1 MAAESAG
8 AAGVVRE
15 KKMGVMG
22 LMMQAIT
29 IRYAVRPVRRSLATN
44 AVADLFG
51 LAADDPPL
59 VVADNIV
66 LDVRP
71 GDVVLFVGPSGSG
84 KSSLLR
90 AVGNGLGAVD
100 AMTLALPDVPLIDAL
115 PGQLKSRL
123 DLLAACGLSEARLLL
138 RTPSEL
144 SDGQRYRF
152 RLALALADPSRK
164 RERRNNPKDSVADAS
179 GSDGFILADE
189 FCAML
194 DRTLAKVLAF
204 NLRRLCTRIGTG
216 ALLAT
221 THEDF
226 IDDLQPDLLVRCH
239 GEGSIDVD
247 RRPSKKNGSVS
258 RISFGSPRGP
268 SPIGR
273 TSLGGI
279 IAATISGSS
288 GESSCSG
295 TASKPSASAS
305 LPARRRVS
313 RCGRNSSGC
322 IGRDRANT
330 LAR

>member
-1 MAAESAG
+1 MSEEVHG
-8 AAGVVRE
+8 PNRTERTNVN
-15 KKMGVMG
+15 
-22 LMMQAIT
+22 AIT
-29 IRYAVRPVRRSLATN
+29 ITYAVRPVRRSLATN

-51 LAADDPPL
+51 LAAEEPPL
-59 VVADNIV
+59 VVAENV
-66 LDVRP
+66 SCDVRP
-71 GDVVLFVGPSGSG
+71 GDIVLFVGPSGSG

-90 AVGNGLGAVD
+90 AVGSELGAID
-100 AMTLALPDVPLIDAL
+100 AMSLELPDVPLVDAL
-115 PGQLKSRL
+115 PGELNSRL

-152 RLALALADPSRK
+152 RLALALADPRRK
-164 RERRNNPKDSVADAS
+164 RERRRDPTSVADAS
-179 GSDGFILADE
+179 GSDRFLMADE

-194 DRTLAKVLAF
+194 DRTLAKLLAF
-204 NLRRLCTRIGTG
+204 NLRKLCTRSGVG

-239 GEGSIDVD
+239 GEGAIDVE
-247 RRPSKKNGSVS
+247 RRHPKKNGSVS
-258 RISFGSPRGP
+258 QMSFGSLRAP

-279 IAATISGSS
+279 IEAITSDSS
-288 GESSCSG
+288 GASSCSG

-305 LPARRRVS
+305 LAARRRVS
-313 RCGRNSSGC
+313 RCERSSSGC
-322 IGRDRANT
+322 TGRDRENIS
-330 LAR
+330 AR